1 MEDLS
6 NPQPNS
12 TDRNK
17 QDFLF
22 LRLIFGFHTAA
33 MQQMGKLVDPADGSV
48 KRDLE
53 LASQSIDTLDMLQT
67 KCKGNLSPEQEIFL
81 KQMIAELKLN
91 YVDEIGRPTPPNPT
105 PNQDPSPDTDSRQT

>member
-6 NPQPNS
+6 NPQADS

-17 QDFLF
+17 QDLLF

-33 MQQMGKLVDPADGSV
+33 MQQMGKLVDPAEGSV
-48 KRDLE
+48 KRDLA
-53 LASQSIDTLDMLQT
+53 LASQSIDTLDMLQS
-67 KCKGNLSPEQEIFL
+67 KCKGNLSPEQETFL

-91 YVDEIGRPTPPNPT
+91 YVDEIGRPTPTPTT
-105 PNQDPSPDTDSRQT
+105 PNQDPPPDTDSRQT